1 MPILPYPSVWTLRV
15 PKGSALTHVELDD
28 NQIYLN
34 KKINDTIGQN
44 IGSGVGVYFNKFIN
58 PDDGQL
64 LFKSFI
70 GVSGVSV
77 TDSISAIT
85 ISSSGNYCD
94 LADGIQAQKV
104 RSCNCESYQI
114 LGDCD
119 CGTIGL
125 RSDGVTFN
133 PNSVNSYRFPCYDGP
148 TGYHLQTDGAGVLSW
163 VAGGGSGATSGDS
176 YISNVTLTSGDT
188 ICITRSDGYEW
199 CISLS
204 AVTPYE
210 YGEGFHSIQPRKDI
224 NYAKATSSNIGG
236 GSGNTVYETGLF
248 SNIGGGQ
255 ENDIYTKQSF
265 IGGGRYNLIHALP
278 TIATGST
285 SATTS
290 WTGITYSGLTFSA
303 CTGGTWS
310 ATTYVTT
317 AHTGSSFTEYAYSAV
332 TFNSNHS
339 SIVGGKYN
347 KIFGPQAFIGGGE
360 YNEIYSFQREVFG
373 ATIPAQQAYVY
384 KVYSAFTYTGIT
396 PAVSGGCSGET
407 YTGITYSGITDTGFT
422 NTILVYSGVTY
433 KTSFSSIVGGERNTV
448 HSYWSSI
455 GGGSGNTITTASTKS
470 IIVGGHGNRLQET
483 ELANIVGGAFN
494 LIESPTEGFTGTTY
508 NNKLSSIVGGYK
520 NQLFSTLTFIGG
532 GSGNTITS
540 AATDSTIVGGQSN
553 LISGATHSAILG
565 GSFNKN
571 LGADYAS
578 IVGGSNNVIY
588 KNSDTTFIGGG
599 SQNKILGVSSDYASI
614 VGGLLNALTSS
625 TYSTVVSGVQNII
638 NDTTAGGILGGY
650 LNKLYDADYAFIGGG
665 DNNKI
670 DDDGYNAGVI
680 VGGQEHIITGSTHA
694 GIVSGQNN
702 RILGN
707 SNFSIIG
714 GGHVNLI
721 DGGILNGFIGGGG
734 YNKLTEASN
743 FSAIAGGRNNL
754 LSVGSTYGFIGSG
767 EYGKIETADWSVVGG
782 GAHNKILSNSNYSSI
797 LGGSGST
804 VSESLYSSIG
814 GGVQN
819 RTFNSSYSRIGG
831 GDHNRITSTST
842 YSLIGGGQRNN
853 VVSASTYSSVVGGYE
868 NTIQN
873 SRNSILGG
881 GVGNKIIS
889 TLSNILGGGQDNLIA
904 GGTDNGWNVLAG
916 GRQNIIGKDGSAL
929 TTYDVIGGGYGNKI
943 SGSSRSNIVGGSYNL
958 ITDSDYAHVGGGSSN
973 HITAS
978 TYGII
983 VGGRWNSVFESV
995 GSSIVSGIE
1004 NLHYGSEISHI
1015 GGGSGNTIT
1024 SSQIRNSHSSTIG
1037 GGMRN
1042 TISGSTKSFIGG
1054 GMSNKIQPFA
1064 GSGTFL
1070 GGSVVVG
1077 GQSNKIHARQGYS
1090 FIGGGLSNLIQV
1102 RENIQASKSF
1112 IGGGIYNQIL
1122 GSNETFLGGGFGNII
1137 YSTKDNNIIV
1147 GGKNNSVGQ
1156 SYGGGVEQ
1164 YSTIVGGRYNKILSL
1179 SVFGSTSD
1187 GNFIGGGEYN
1197 EVTGTSHSAIVGGYE
1212 NSTYDSKRGFI
1223 GGGRFNLIKNV
1234 SSDGV
1239 IVGGFRNEIS
1249 ASTSSIIGG
1258 GYGNRIY
1265 ESNHSSIVGGSGNTI
1280 NQNSL
1285 AASILNGR
1293 LNTILNGHDYSV
1305 IMGGENLT
1313 SDRAYTTFMNGL
1325 DVDTNAGDGTQKS
1338 FKYHGT
1344 FANQGINRFLK
1355 DITGA
1360 GDAQWADLP
1369 LVPSVIGDCPVVSA
1383 WTVGCI
1389 LYMFAS
1395 GSTSACTGTT
1405 ITANTCDNFTGPY
1418 RWKGGIDS
1426 ISTTLPLTGQLFE
1439 NIVTAGARYSNIQGG
1454 LGNLVNNVHFAG
1466 ILNGSGNTITEKAI
1480 YSAVVGTRDRTAINA
1495 ETTYTRGIDADTDGV
1510 DGVNRPLTYHGTFAN
1525 QGINR
1530 FLKDVTGGGDAQ
1542 WTDLPLIP
1550 SVIGDCPVVSAWT
1563 QGCIL
1568 YMFTSGGTSGC
1579 TGTTITANTC
1589 DNIAG
1594 PYRWKGGD
1602 KSISTTLPISSDPFE
1617 NIVTLGSRY
1626 SNIQGGLKNLIDNS
1640 HYGGILNGSGNTISD
1655 KAMYSAVLGTRDRT
1669 AREPETTY
1677 TRGIN
1682 ANTDG
1687 VDGANRYFKYHGTA
1701 ANPGIGKVLTC
1712 INAAGDAVW
1721 DFGGI
1726 NLSGDCTVTSA
1737 YTSGCT
1743 LYMVTNCTGTTGL
1756 LINGNIAYTANT
1768 CNFET
1773 GPYVFKGG
1781 NGSISTRLPG
1791 VSITGENFIHPNS
1804 HWSNID
1810 GGYDNQIN
1818 VGGVGMSGIL
1828 AGQKN
1833 IIGSPS
1839 QSQIQYVGYN
1849 MIGSGY
1855 QNRIH
1860 GIDHYGMFIG
1870 AGMYNIITGS
1880 TDSIIGAG
1888 YRNKILPGTQETGIF
1903 TGRYNTIASAGA
1915 GQVNSHYS
1923 AILNGSGNTISG
1935 NAASSAIIGSDA
1947 RVATQSQTTYVRGL
1961 DALTNSKD
1969 GHRKFKYHGTFAQPG
1984 LGKVLVD
1991 SDGLGN
1997 SQWQKNTNPGVSW
2010 TGDCAVVSA
2019 YTTGCILYMVTDCT
2033 GATGTQY
2040 IIQNGNIVY
2049 TADTCNAF
2057 SNGPYRFG
2065 SGFNSIETVLNNNF
2079 ADAFSSNITGGLNN
2093 RVVDGNW
2100 NSIVGGID
2108 NQLTGYSV
2116 SVIVQGHHNRVL
2128 GDSVALGYSTILNG
2142 YENINRHEYS
2152 TILNGRNIVTDRDYT
2167 TFGNGLDL
2175 NTNAGDG
2182 TQQSFK
2188 YYGTL
2193 ANPGL
2198 GKVLTDIDG
2207 LGNAAWVAGSV
2218 FPQTSGCPIT
2228 SAFTSGCVLY
2238 LINCTG
2244 GTITADTCNSFG
2256 TVSPYEYGVGSD
2268 SIKPILGSLQTLA
2281 PRASIGGGSNNH
2293 IPGGRN
2299 ARIGGGTEN
2308 VISGATDGG
2317 ILSGYRNV
2325 ITQSQQSSI
2334 GGGRIN
2340 TIGTSTLSA
2349 QFSFIGGGFSNDIK
2363 GSYGYNF
2370 IGGGSGNRLGTSAF
2384 AVGQGWSTIGGGSGN
2399 SIYGPYLT
2407 YSTIGGGVENMIT
2420 GSSQSFL
2427 GGGGY
2432 NHIFD
2437 SGKASYA
2444 TIVGGRNNKVN
2455 QSGNSFIGGGG
2466 YNIVKGSSVYSSI
2479 VGGSGNTIGPIAQAM
2494 YSNIQGG
2501 VNNTLGGDGPIEYGS
2516 IVNGKDNTVMHDYS
2530 VIMGSRG
2537 ISSNRV
2543 FTTFVTGLD
2552 ANTVDADGGTQLFK
2566 YHGAPANP
2574 GLGKVLVD
2582 STGSGHAVWA
2592 DNLTPGVGGWTGDC
2606 AVVSAFTQDCL
2617 LYMMTNCTGGTGSSW
2632 ILVNGNITY
2641 TANTCNTFS
2650 ESPYKYGAGNQTI
2663 VPKLPIGALGN
2674 HTSTTSQWSN
2684 ITGGIMNTVSA
2695 FTSTIGGGYFNK
2707 IESGSAHFIGSGF
2720 MNAIYLGTPW
2730 GPAGGNG
2737 GGFSSIVG
2745 GSGNY
2750 ISANTTTNTGW
2761 HFIGGGQSNTIMGT
2775 GIQFNSILGG
2785 NQNGIHTDNSY
2796 SSVVGG
2802 FHNKIKRGSNYSSI
2816 LTGDRNL
2823 IDYNS
2828 NWSSILAGSGNTIYS
2843 DIGVSHGAI
2852 VNGKFNKVRHDSSA
2866 VIGADRRFTEQSHV
2880 TYTNGVDIDTDL
2892 DNGGTRYLKYHGSL
2906 ANPTIPGRVLT
2917 DVDGLGNAVWAE
2929 SRGNSIS
2936 ISGDQYVVSAYTT
2949 GCTLFITTN
2958 SGNTFTANT
2967 CNTFGSVSPY
2977 ENRATNSIST
2987 VLPNAGTVPDNFI
3000 GPVGSQWNNI
3010 QGGTHNKI
3018 NQGGQGYAAIGG
3030 GYENVIGNPFVNQ
3043 PYGNGGWQVISG
3055 GYKNRIQGL
3064 DHYYDGIGSGRIN
3077 KITSSGYSF
3086 IGGGNENTIT
3096 GTGKSFIGGGE
3107 SNLIIESGGYGAIAG
3122 GLNNQ
3127 VRNSYGFIGGGVF
3140 NRILGPSVGVNTQF
3154 SGIVNGSGN
3163 TIGGKAIYSAIIG
3176 SRGLTAVAPET
3187 TYMRGLDIMTEGFTG
3202 SHLMRYHGASAGPGI
3217 GKFLMDVNGTGDAVW
3232 QSIPGVSSWSGDC
3245 GIVSAFTTN
3254 NGCTLTLVNCTG
3266 GTITAD
3272 TCSSMSGPYAYRG
3285 GSGSIS
3291 TTLPLP
3297 NAANENLVGPFTT
3310 NSNIDG
3316 GLNNKI
3322 YTKGRNHSILG
3333 GLHNRI
3339 GVLDNSGFSMTH
3351 HTIVGGSENTI
3362 NGNDT
3367 HYSIIGGGY
3376 SNLINRGVYNGI
3388 FSGRDNDLTGSSLSI
3403 IVGGEDNQIKHSS
3416 WSIIAGGEDNI
3427 LEDNNYTF
3435 IGGGADNK
3443 VINGGTHSSIVG
3455 GSGNTIGPITTA
3467 KWSNIQGGENNT
3479 LGGDGPITHASI
3491 VNGKNNTVQHDY
3503 SVILGSKGRTSNKT
3517 NTTFVTGLDAQ
3528 TNDVDGVARYFK
3540 YHGALAN
3547 NGAAG
3552 QVLTDVGGTGN
3563 ATWQPLPNFPNVA
3576 NLTGCSIVSAFTTNN
3591 GCDLNLID
3599 CTGGTYTVDICSTF
3613 NGGPYQYGAGLNA
3626 IEPVLGSNKAD
3637 TIFSNIGGGINNKIA
3652 NFGVN
3657 NVYSSIVG
3665 GVGNQI
3671 TGSSLSVIS
3680 SGQKNKIFIGDTGSK
3695 GYGGIYN
3702 GFQNKVV
3709 NQYSVIMGGS
3719 NMTTNRDFT
3728 VFMRGLDVDTD
3739 ATDPLGATQQSPFK
3753 YHGAYANPGIN
3764 KILTDI
3770 DGTGNAVW
3778 MPCST
3783 ACSGST
3789 GGGTTGTTKH
3799 VDVRNYTANVKET
3812 ITHGLSTEDVIVNVW
3827 TENKQKI
3834 DAEIFYVNL
3843 NQIEIA
3849 VSMDLNNVKTVIIG

>member
-1 MPILPYPSVWTLRV
+1 MGGET
-15 PKGSALTHVELDD
+15 
-28 NQIYLN
+28 NM
-34 KKINDTIGQN
+34 
-44 IGSGVGVYFNKFIN
+44 
-58 PDDGQL
+58 
-64 LFKSFI
+64 
-70 GVSGVSV
+70 
-77 TDSISAIT
+77 IT
-85 ISSSGNYCD
+85 TS
-94 LADGIQAQKV
+94 
-104 RSCNCESYQI
+104 
-114 LGDCD
+114 
-119 CGTIGL
+119 
-125 RSDGVTFN
+125 
-133 PNSVNSYRFPCYDGP
+133 
-148 TGYHLQTDGAGVLSW
+148 TGRNT
-163 VAGGGSGATSGDS
+163 
-176 YISNVTLTSGDT
+176 
-188 ICITRSDGYEW
+188 
-199 CISLS
+199 
-204 AVTPYE
+204 
-210 YGEGFHSIQPRKDI
+210 
-224 NYAKATSSNIGG
+224 IGG
-236 GSGNTVYETGLF
+236 GSSNLITGYH
-248 SNIGGGQ
+248 SN
-255 ENDIYTKQSF
+255 F
-265 IGGGRYNLIHALP
+265 IGGGNFNQVKGSAQS
-278 TIATGST
+278 TIAAG
-285 SATTS
+285 
-290 WTGITYSGLTFSA
+290 
-303 CTGGTWS
+303 
-310 ATTYVTT
+310 
-317 AHTGSSFTEYAYSAV
+317 
-332 TFNSNHS
+332 NQNR
-339 SIVGGKYN
+339 
-347 KIFGPQAFIGGGE
+347 
-360 YNEIYSFQREVFG
+360 IYSTQ
-373 ATIPAQQAYVY
+373 
-384 KVYSAFTYTGIT
+384 
-396 PAVSGGCSGET
+396 
-407 YTGITYSGITDTGFT
+407 
-422 NTILVYSGVTY
+422 
-433 KTSFSSIVGGERNTV
+433 
-448 HSYWSSI
+448 SY
-455 GGGSGNTITTASTKS
+455 
-470 IIVGGHGNRLQET
+470 
-483 ELANIVGGAFN
+483 
-494 LIESPTEGFTGTTY
+494 
-508 NNKLSSIVGGYK
+508 
-520 NQLFSTLTFIGG
+520 
-532 GSGNTITS
+532 
-540 AATDSTIVGGQSN
+540 
-553 LISGATHSAILG
+553 
-565 GSFNKN
+565 
-571 LGADYAS
+571 
-578 IVGGSNNVIY
+578 
-588 KNSDTTFIGGG
+588 
-599 SQNKILGVSSDYASI
+599 
-614 VGGLLNALTSS
+614 
-625 TYSTVVSGVQNII
+625 
-638 NDTTAGGILGGY
+638 
-650 LNKLYDADYAFIGGG
+650 
-665 DNNKI
+665 
-670 DDDGYNAGVI
+670 
-680 VGGQEHIITGSTHA
+680 
-694 GIVSGQNN
+694 
-702 RILGN
+702 
-707 SNFSIIG
+707 
-714 GGHVNLI
+714 
-721 DGGILNGFIGGGG
+721 
-734 YNKLTEASN
+734 
-743 FSAIAGGRNNL
+743 
-754 LSVGSTYGFIGSG
+754 
-767 EYGKIETADWSVVGG
+767 
-782 GAHNKILSNSNYSSI
+782 
-797 LGGSGST
+797 
-804 VSESLYSSIG
+804 
-814 GGVQN
+814 
-819 RTFNSSYSRIGG
+819 
-831 GDHNRITSTST
+831 
-842 YSLIGGGQRNN
+842 
-853 VVSASTYSSVVGGYE
+853 
-868 NTIQN
+868 
-873 SRNSILGG
+873 NSILGG
-881 GVGNKIIS
+881 
-889 TLSNILGGGQDNLIA
+889 TSNQIGHNLTA
-904 GGTDNGWNVLAG
+904 TG
-916 GRQNIIGKDGSAL
+916 
-929 TTYDVIGGGYGNKI
+929 
-943 SGSSRSNIVGGSYNL
+943 
-958 ITDSDYAHVGGGSSN
+958 YAHNDQQSSV
-973 HITAS
+973 I
-978 TYGII
+978 
-983 VGGRWNSVFESV
+983 
-995 GSSIVSGIE
+995 
-1004 NLHYGSEISHI
+1004 
-1015 GGGSGNTIT
+1015 
-1024 SSQIRNSHSSTIG
+1024 
-1037 GGMRN
+1037 
-1042 TISGSTKSFIGG
+1042 
-1054 GMSNKIQPFA
+1054 
-1064 GSGTFL
+1064 
-1070 GGSVVVG
+1070 VG
-1077 GQSNKIHARQGYS
+1077 GQSNKIFQKPYQIAFKSLNFIGGGQGNTLTGTTGAVTVGGVLNKQYDGLRSFIGAGEYNYITGSTDSVVVGGSYNTLSGATIS
-1090 FIGGGLSNLIQV
+1090 FIGGGYLN
-1102 RENIQASKSF
+1102 R
-1112 IGGGIYNQIL
+1112 IL
-1122 GSNETFLGGGFGNII
+1122 GRGTGN
-1137 YSTKDNNIIV
+1137 V
-1147 GGKNNSVGQ
+1147 GGAN
-1156 SYGGGVEQ
+1156 YGV
-1164 YSTIVGGRYNKILSL
+1164 S
-1179 SVFGSTSD
+1179 
-1187 GNFIGGGEYN
+1187 
-1197 EVTGTSHSAIVGGYE
+1197 GYT
-1212 NSTYDSKRGFI
+1212 N
-1223 GGGRFNLIKNV
+1223 
-1234 SSDGV
+1234 
-1239 IVGGFRNEIS
+1239 
-1249 ASTSSIIGG
+1249 
-1258 GYGNRIY
+1258 
-1265 ESNHSSIVGGSGNTI
+1265 SSIVSGVKNTI
-1280 NQNSL
+1280 FQGSSGEGG
-1285 AASILNGR
+1285 ASILNGAE
-1293 LNTILNGHDYSV
+1293 NTILNGHEYSV
-1305 IMGGENLT
+1305 IMGGKGLT

-1395 GSTSACTGTT
+1395 GGTSACTGTT

-1426 ISTTLPLTGQLFE
+1426 ISTTLPLGGQPFE
-1439 NIVTAGARYSNIQGG
+1439 NIVTAGSRYSNIQGG
-1454 LGNLVNNVHFAG
+1454 LSNKVNDSHFAG
-1466 ILNGSGNTITEKAI
+1466 ILNGSGNTITDKAI

-1495 ETTYTRGIDADTDGV
+1495 ETTYTRGIDANTDGV

-1542 WTDLPLIP
+1542 WTELPLIP

-1602 KSISTTLPISSDPFE
+1602 KSISTTLPIVLDPFE
-1617 NIVTLGSRY
+1617 NIVTIGSRY
-1626 SNIQGGLKNLIDNS
+1626 SNIQGGLKNKIDNS

-1791 VSITGENFIHPNS
+1791 VSVTGENFIHPNS

-1870 AGMYNIITGS
+1870 AGMYNTITGS

-1969 GHRKFKYHGTFAQPG
+1969 GDRKFKYHGTFAQPG

-2019 YTTGCILYMVTDCT
+2019 YTSGCTLYMVTDCT

-2065 SGFNSIETVLNNNF
+2065 NGFNSIETVLNNNF

-2108 NQLTGYSV
+2108 NKLTGYSV

-2198 GKVLTDIDG
+2198 GKVLTDVDG
-2207 LGNAAWVAGSV
+2207 LGNAVWQDGGTI
-2218 FPQTSGCPIT
+2218 PQTSGCPIT

-2308 VISGATDGG
+2308 VISGTTDGG

-2325 ITQSQQSSI
+2325 ITESQQSSI
-2334 GGGRIN
+2334 GGGRMN

-2349 QFSFIGGGFSNDIK
+2349 QWSFIGGGYENDIK

-2384 AVGQGWSTIGGGSGN
+2384 AVGQGWSTIGGGSSN

-2407 YSTIGGGVENMIT
+2407 YSTIGGGINNMIT

-2432 NHIFD
+2432 NYIFD
-2437 SGKASYA
+2437 GGKASYA
-2444 TIVGGRNNKVN
+2444 TIVGGRNNKVD

-2466 YNIVKGSSVYSSI
+2466 YNIVRGSSVYSSI
-2479 VGGSGNTIGPIAQAM
+2479 VGGSGNTIGPIAQAT

-2650 ESPYKYGAGNQTI
+2650 ESPYKYGAGTQTI
-2663 VPKLPIGALGN
+2663 IPKLPIGALGN

-2720 MNAIYLGTPW
+2720 MNAIYLGNPN
-2730 GPAGGNG
+2730 PAAQNS

-2750 ISANTTTNTGW
+2750 ISGNTGGATLGW

-2775 GIQFNSILGG
+2775 GIKFNSILGG
-2785 NQNGIHTDNSY
+2785 NQNGIHLNNSY
-2796 SSVVGG
+2796 SSIVGG
-2802 FHNKIKRGSNYSSI
+2802 FHNKIKRGSNHSSI

-2828 NWSSILAGSGNTIYS
+2828 NWSAILAGSGNTIYS
-2843 DIGVSHGAI
+2843 DSGVNHGAI
-2852 VNGKFNKVRHDSSA
+2852 VNGRFNKVRHNSSA

-2880 TYTNGVDIDTDL
+2880 TYTNGVDIDSDL
-2892 DNGGTRYLKYHGSL
+2892 DALIGGTRYLKYHGSL
-2906 ANPTIPGRVLT
+2906 ANPGITKVLT
-2917 DVDGLGNAVWAE
+2917 DVDGLGNAVWE
-2929 SRGNSIS
+2929 
-2936 ISGDQYVVSAYTT
+2936 
-2949 GCTLFITTN
+2949 
-2958 SGNTFTANT
+2958 
-2967 CNTFGSVSPY
+2967 
-2977 ENRATNSIST
+2977 
-2987 VLPNAGTVPDNFI
+2987 
-3000 GPVGSQWNNI
+3000 
-3010 QGGTHNKI
+3010 K
-3018 NQGGQGYAAIGG
+3018 
-3030 GYENVIGNPFVNQ
+3030 
-3043 PYGNGGWQVISG
+3043 
-3055 GYKNRIQGL
+3055 
-3064 DHYYDGIGSGRIN
+3064 
-3077 KITSSGYSF
+3077 
-3086 IGGGNENTIT
+3086 
-3096 GTGKSFIGGGE
+3096 
-3107 SNLIIESGGYGAIAG
+3107 
-3122 GLNNQ
+3122 
-3127 VRNSYGFIGGGVF
+3127 
-3140 NRILGPSVGVNTQF
+3140 
-3154 SGIVNGSGN
+3154 
-3163 TIGGKAIYSAIIG
+3163 
-3176 SRGLTAVAPET
+3176 
-3187 TYMRGLDIMTEGFTG
+3187 
-3202 SHLMRYHGASAGPGI
+3202 
-3217 GKFLMDVNGTGDAVW
+3217 
-3232 QSIPGVSSWSGDC
+3232 IPGVYNWTGDC
-3245 GIVSAFTTN
+3245 SIVSAFTTN
-3254 NGCTLTLVNCTG
+3254 NGCTLNLVNCTG
-3266 GTITAD
+3266 GTVTAD
-3272 TCSSMSGPYAYRG
+3272 TCNEVTGPYAYRG

-3297 NAANENLVGPFTT
+3297 LAANENLIGPFTT

-3316 GLNNKI
+3316 GLDNKV
-3322 YTKGRNHSILG
+3322 YSKGRNHAILG
-3333 GLHNRI
+3333 GFNNQI
-3339 GVLDNSGFSMTH
+3339 GTLTTSAQTNTH
-3351 HTIVGGSENTI
+3351 HAIVGGSGNKIT
-3362 NGNDT
+3362 GNDT

-3376 SNLINRGVYNGI
+3376 ENILYQSTGAGI
-3388 FSGRDNDLTGSSLSI
+3388 FGGYENEISQSAYSS
-3403 IVGGEDNQIKHSS
+3403 IVGGFEN
-3416 WSIIAGGEDNI
+3416 SIGDFVGKSLIGGG
-3427 LEDNNYTF
+3427 DNNKINHQFSDFSSIVGGLSNTITSEADATNFRTF
-3435 IGGGADNK
+3435 IGGGQSNF
-3443 VINGGTHSSIVG
+3443 ISGSSESSIVG
-3455 GSGNTIGPITTA
+3455 GSENVVISSPTSSIVGGSENLIVSSPTSSIVGGINNTVDTVDRGVIVNGSGNTVSRLHTSSAII
-3467 KWSNIQGGENNT
+3467 
-3479 LGGDGPITHASI
+3479 GGDGIT
-3491 VNGKNNTVQHDY
+3491 T
-3503 SVILGSKGRTSNKT
+3503 NKSY
-3517 NTTFVTGLDAQ
+3517 TTFMNGLD
-3528 TNDVDGVARYFK
+3528 VDTQAVGGIQRYFK
-3540 YHGALAN
+3540 YHGALSN
-3547 NGAAG
+3547 NGTLG
-3552 QVLTDVGGTGN
+3552 QVLTDVTGTGD
-3563 ATWQPLPNFPNVA
+3563 ATWQPIPTFPSVA

-3591 GCDLNLID
+3591 GCDLNLLD

-3613 NGGPYQYGAGLNA
+3613 TQGPYEFGAGVNA
-3626 IEPVLGSNKAD
+3626 IQPVLGSNSSN
-3637 TIFSNIGGGINNKIA
+3637 TTFSNIQGGVNNKIA
-3652 NFGVN
+3652 NFGIQ
-3657 NVYSSIVG
+3657 NVYSSILG
-3665 GVGNQI
+3665 GISNKI
-3671 TGSSLSVIS
+3671 TGSTLSVIS
-3680 SGQKNKIFIGDTGSK
+3680 SGQKNKVHIGTDASK
-3695 GYGGIYN
+3695 GYGGVYN
-3702 GFQNKVV
+3702 GFENRVV
-3709 NQYSVIMGGS
+3709 NQYSVIMGGA

-3739 ATDPLGATQQSPFK
+3739 ATDPIGPTQDSPFK
-3753 YHGAYANPGIN
+3753 YHGTYANPGIN

-3770 DGTGNAVW
+3770 DGSGNARW

-3789 GGGTTGTTKH
+3789 GGATGTTKH
-3799 VDVRNYTANVKET
+3799 VDIRNYTANVKET
-3812 ITHGLSTEDVIVNVW
+3812 ISHGLATEDVIVNVW
-3827 TENKQKI
+3827 TENKQRI
-3834 DAEIFYVNL
+3834 DAEIFYVNA
-3843 NQIEIA
+3843 NQIEVA